1 MSDLDAFLSFA
12 HELADRADDL
22 TLPAFRHGMEV
33 RTKRD
38 GSPVTDADVGTERAL
53 RDAIAAR
60 YPGHA
65 VLGEEHGRIGP
76 DGAPTWIVDP
86 IDGTNNF
93 IVGIPV
99 FATLIAL
106 AIDDEPV
113 VGVVSAPALAS
124 RWDGIA
130 GGGAHHNGARIEVSD
145 IRDLAEG
152 QVSVGGF
159 TYFRREGYGAF
170 LDHLHEHTR
179 RQRGFGD
186 FWQHCL
192 VASGSIEAAVEAAVS
207 LWDLAA
213 VKVIVE
219 AAGGRFTDVHGDATA
234 AGGSGVSSNG
244 HVHDRVLELLGANTA
259 R

>member
-1 MSDLDAFLSFA
+1 VSDLDTFLRFA
-12 HELADRADDL
+12 HDLADRADAL
-22 TLPAFRHGMEV
+22 TLPAFHRGLEV

-38 GSPVTDADVGTERAL
+38 GSPVTDADVGTERVL
-53 RDAIAAR
+53 RHAIAEV
-60 YPGHA
+60 YPDHA
-65 VLGEEHGRIGP
+65 VLGEEDGRVGP
-76 DGAPTWIVDP
+76 DGGPTWILDP

-99 FATLIAL
+99 YATLIAV

-113 VGVVSAPALAS
+113 VGVVSAPALGS

-130 GGGAHHNGARIEVSD
+130 GGGARHNGVPIEVSD
-145 IRDLAEG
+145 VTDLADG

-159 TYFRREGYGAF
+159 TYFRREGYGGF

-192 VASGSIEAAVEAAVS
+192 VASGAIEAAVEAAVS

-213 VKVIVE
+213 VKVIIE
-219 AAGGRFTDVHGDATA
+219 AAGGRFTDVRGNVTA
-234 AGGSGVSSNG
+234 GGGSGVSSNG
-244 HVHDRVLELLGANTA
+244 LVHDRVLELLAAGSG
-259 R
+259 